1 MSVSPD
7 LIFQNF
13 STVQDNQQKTPV
25 TLASAATVAPQ
36 TFLTFITGTVQ
47 IATITPP
54 VTGCHMLITI
64 HTDVAPVDYLTS
76 GNILNAV
83 DPAQNLMNFF
93 VFDPIQQK
101 YYGCASNLT

>member
-1 MSVSPD
+1 MSANQSEN
-7 LIFQNF
+7 FQQL
-13 STVQDNQQKTPV
+13 STVQNGAMQTPL
-25 TLASAATVAPQ
+25 TLASAATIAPL
-36 TFLTFITGTVQ
+36 TFVTFITGTVQ

-54 VTGCHMLITI
+54 IDGCHMLITI

-93 VFDPIQQK
+93 VYDPIQRK

>member
-1 MSVSPD
+1 MADD
-7 LIFQNF
+7 LNFQQL
-13 STVQDNQQKTPV
+13 STVQNELMQKPRTI
-25 TLASAATVAPQ
+25 ASAATIAPT
-36 TFLTFITGTVQ
+36 TFLTFISGTVQ

-54 VTGCHMLITI
+54 VTGAHMLVTI

-93 VFDPIQQK
+93 VYDPIQAK

>member
-1 MSVSPD
+1 MSD
-7 LIFQNF
+7 LNFQQL
-13 STVQDNQQKTPV
+13 STVQNSSQPQPV
-25 TLASAATVAPQ
+25 TLDSAATIAPL
-36 TFLTFITGTVQ
+36 TFVTFITGTVQ

-54 VTGCHMLITI
+54 VTGAHLLITI
-64 HTDVAPVDYLTS
+64 HTDASPTDYLTN

-93 VFDPIQQK
+93 VYDPIQAK

>member
-1 MSVSPD
+1 MPSD
-7 LIFQNF
+7 LLFQDI
-13 STVQDNQQKTPV
+13 STVQSELQQKPV
-25 TLASAATVAPQ
+25 TLASAATIVPR

-47 IATITPP
+47 IANITPP
-54 VTGCHMLITI
+54 VTGCHMLVTI
-64 HTDVAPVDYLTS
+64 HTDAAPVDYLTS

-93 VFDPIQQK
+93 VYDPIQRK

>member
-1 MSVSPD
+1 MSV
-7 LIFQNF
+7 LNFQDI
-13 STVQDNQQKTPV
+13 STVQSELQQKPA
-25 TLASAATVAPQ
+25 TLASAATIAPI

-54 VTGCHMLITI
+54 VPGCHLLITI
-64 HTDVAPVDYLTS
+64 HTNAAPVDYLTT

-93 VFDPIQQK
+93 VYDPIQAK